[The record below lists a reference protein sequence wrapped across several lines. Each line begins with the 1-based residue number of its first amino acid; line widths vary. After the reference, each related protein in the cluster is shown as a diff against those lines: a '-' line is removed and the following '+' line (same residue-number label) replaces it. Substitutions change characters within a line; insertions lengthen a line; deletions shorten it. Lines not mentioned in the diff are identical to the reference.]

1 MVSFEFYKS
10 TEVYREK
17 YYQLPIIFFES
28 DKYKNM
34 SNDAK
39 IAYTLLKDRFDYSI
53 KNNWVD
59 EDNNIYFIFTVSE
72 LMNLLNCRE
81 GKVSK
86 IKKELTDCGLLY
98 QKRSGSCYVNGKK
111 ENLPNKM
118 YLGKPEVTAKDVFR
132 TDDSSGIAKIANPN
146 EALSD
151 NVSSGIAKIANPNEA
166 LSDNDSSGIAKIADN
181 LSYSNYLDTN
191 RHYIDTEKD
200 NLQDQIL
207 LDNFVGLMKDNSIG
221 TFIPE
226 KVLALIKNFSS
237 NYSEAQQ
244 TVKTIHN
251 AKHKAE
257 QITNIHVVFEDISN
271 YGINAEFNLYNT
283 LLKAYQKQKTEK
295 IENMQNLIFTYVKNW
310 FVEYPC
316 AAIKQASSTE
326 ELPKI
331 DISSWIE

>member
-1 MVSFEFYKS
+1 
-10 TEVYREK
+10 
-17 YYQLPIIFFES
+17 
-28 DKYKNM
+28 
-34 SNDAK
+34 
-39 IAYTLLKDRFDYSI
+39 
-53 KNNWVD
+53 
-59 EDNNIYFIFTVSE
+59 
-72 LMNLLNCRE
+72 
-81 GKVSK
+81 
-86 IKKELTDCGLLY
+86 
-98 QKRSGSCYVNGKK
+98 
-111 ENLPNKM
+111 
-118 YLGKPEVTAKDVFR
+118 
-132 TDDSSGIAKIANPN
+132 

-251 AKHKAE
+251 AKHK
-257 QITNIHVVFEDISN
+257 
-271 YGINAEFNLYNT
+271 
-283 LLKAYQKQKTEK
+283 
-295 IENMQNLIFTYVKNW
+295 
-310 FVEYPC
+310 
-316 AAIKQASSTE
+316 
-326 ELPKI
+326 
-331 DISSWIE
+331 

>member
-316 AAIKQASSTE
+316 AAIKQANSTE

>member
-151 NVSSGIAKIANPNEA
+151 NVSSGIAKIA
-166 LSDNDSSGIAKIADN
+166 DN

-191 RHYIDTEKD
+191 RHLIDSDKD
-200 NLQDQIL
+200 ESQDRL
-207 LDNFVGLMKDNSIG
+207 LLENFVELHSNSQRVNA
-221 TFIPE
+221 TFIPD
-226 KVLALIKNFSS
+226 KVLGLIKTFSPS
-237 NYSEAQQ
+237 YTVAQT

-251 AKHKAE
+251 AKYKAE
-257 QITNIHVVFEDISN
+257 QVAGIKIAYEELDN
-271 YGINAEFNLYNT
+271 YIANPDQGLYNT
-283 LLKAYQKQKTEK
+283 VLRAYQKQKTEEVK
-295 IENMQNLIFTYVKNW
+295 DMQNVIFTYVKNW
-310 FVEYPC
+310 FVEYP
-316 AAIKQASSTE
+316 IQAKKAVTE
-326 ELPKI
+326 NSDLPKVTLHNYL
-331 DISSWIE
+331 E

>member
-132 TDDSSGIAKIANPN
+132 TDD
-146 EALSD
+146 
-151 NVSSGIAKIANPNEA
+151 SSGIAKIANPNEA

-316 AAIKQASSTE
+316 AAIKQANSTE